1 MKMISEAV
9 TEIINTV
16 NLYTVAVDSQT
27 WDLFDQVFTADIRA
41 DFGGPAQWHDRASFK
56 RDFAAV
62 HAPFK
67 ATQHTISNHRVLVD
81 GDRGYCFSYV
91 RAMFIRDVPK
101 GGDLFEGAG
110 WYDDVLEQM
119 SGAWRIKQRT
129 NRTFWSGGNPLVL
142 QTVPGI
148 TVELQHFMLKDEAAA
163 GRVTFLN
170 ALTQRDVKTNR

>member
-1 MKMISEAV
+1 MISEPAA
-9 TEIINTV
+9 EIINTV

-41 DFGGPAQWHDRASFK
+41 DFGGPAQWHDRASLK

-67 ATQHTISNHRVLVD
+67 ATQHTTSNHRVLID
-81 GDRGYCFSYV
+81 GDRGYCLSYV
-91 RAMFIRDVPK
+91 RAMFIRDVPE
-101 GGDLFEGAG
+101 GGHLFEAAG
-110 WYDDVLEQM
+110 WYDDVLEQI

-148 TVELQHFMLKDEAAA
+148 TVELQHFALKDEAAA
-163 GRVTFLN
+163 GHVTFLN
-170 ALTQRDVKTNR
+170 ALARKGVKTDS

>member
-1 MKMISEAV
+1 MSSETV
-9 TEIINTV
+9 SEIINTV

-27 WDLFDQVFTADIRA
+27 WDLFDQVFTADVRA

-67 ATQHTISNHRVLVD
+67 ATQHTTSNHRVLID
-81 GDRGYCFSYV
+81 GDRGCCLSYV
-91 RAMFIRDVPK
+91 RAIFIREVAD
-101 GGDLFEGAG
+101 GGHLFEAAG
-110 WYDDVLEQM
+110 WYDDLLERK
-119 SGAWRIKQRT
+119 SDGWRIKQRI

-148 TVELQHFMLKDEAAA
+148 TVELQHFALKDEARA
-163 GRVTFLN
+163 GRVTFLK
-170 ALTQRDVKTNR
+170 TQAEGGLKTRS

>member
-1 MKMISEAV
+1 MISEAV
-9 TEIINTV
+9 AEIINTV

-67 ATQHTISNHRVLVD
+67 ATQHTTSNHQVLVD
-81 GDRGYCFSYV
+81 GDGGYCLSYV
-91 RAMFIRDVPK
+91 RAMFIRAVPE
-101 GGDLFEGAG
+101 GGHLFEAAG
-110 WYDDVLEQM
+110 WYDDELERM
-119 SGAWRIKQRT
+119 SGGWRIKRRT

-148 TVELQHFMLKDEAAA
+148 TVELQHFALKEEAAA

-170 ALTQRDVKTNR
+170 ALVQKGVKTNS

>member
-1 MKMISEAV
+1 MTSEAV
-9 TEIINTV
+9 AEIINTV

-67 ATQHTISNHRVLVD
+67 ATQHTTSNHRVLVD
-81 GDRGYCFSYV
+81 GDRGYCLSYV
-91 RAMFIRDVPK
+91 RAMFIRAVPE
-101 GGDLFEGAG
+101 GGHSFEAAG
-110 WYDDVLEQM
+110 WYDDELVRM
-119 SGAWRIKQRT
+119 SGGWRITRRT

-148 TVELQHFMLKDEAAA
+148 TVELQHFALRDEAAA
-163 GRVTFLN
+163 GRVAFLN
-170 ALTQRDVKTNR
+170 ALVQRGVKTNS